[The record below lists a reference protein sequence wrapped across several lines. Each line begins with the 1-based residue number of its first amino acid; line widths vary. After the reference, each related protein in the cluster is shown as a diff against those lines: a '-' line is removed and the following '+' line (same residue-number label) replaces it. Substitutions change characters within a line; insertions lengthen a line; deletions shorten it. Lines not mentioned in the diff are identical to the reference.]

1 MLFEKIQLEPDEK
14 VIKTVRKHWFVIT
27 LELLIIIIMGLM
39 PVFIFMGLLIITP
52 SEAILSFFETQTPFI
67 IFGLAAWLLL
77 SAMATATAWTKYYLD
92 LWVITDR
99 RIILVDQIGF
109 FNRRVS
115 NFRLERLQ
123 DIKVSIVGLI
133 PTLLN
138 YGTIRAQTA
147 SASENNFESTFL
159 PDPREL
165 QSLIQTA
172 MDARL
177 QSIGSDLP
185 LPD

>member
-1 MLFEKIQLEPDEK
+1 MLFEKIQLEPDEA

-27 LELLIIIIMGLM
+27 VELLTIIFFGLIPIFGFMIILVMPPQEIIMG
-39 PVFIFMGLLIITP
+39 I
-52 SEAILSFFETQTPFI
+52 FETQTPVI
-67 IFGLAAWLLL
+67 IFGLAAWLLM
-77 SAMATATAWTKYYLD
+77 SAMATATSWTHYYLD

-99 RIILVDQIGF
+99 RIIVIDQLGF
-109 FNRRVS
+109 FNRKVS

-123 DIKVSIVGLI
+123 DIKVSISGII

-138 YGTIRAQTA
+138 FGTVRAQTA
-147 SASENNFESTFL
+147 SAAESNFESRFL

-172 MDARL
+172 MDSRL
-177 QSIGSDLP
+177 MKLGDNIP
-185 LPD
+185 LAD